1 RAGTSGHIRYRRHR
15 PCTWARRTALAGCC
29 PRGETARSIRRQPAG
44 SAREGADGAP
54 IPLSRF
60 RRDGDSW
67 PQTRGRATRPIEAL
81 GARCVDALER
91 RAHLFFDRL
100 PESIGR
106 GYELGV
112 ELCHLPTRHAPHHRH
127 FRITNRRC
135 TARGRNCRRGL
146 GIQGGANIAGFL
158 NPRPE
163 TQRWVWAVHGVSPP
177 PSAPPEL
184 APVSPWRG
192 TASSSTSAAPAA
204 KSAYDTIR
212 SVRPT
217 ASSNTVCAVNLEC

>member
-1 RAGTSGHIRYRRHR
+1 
-15 PCTWARRTALAGCC
+15 
-29 PRGETARSIRRQPAG
+29 
-44 SAREGADGAP
+44 
-54 IPLSRF
+54 
-60 RRDGDSW
+60 
-67 PQTRGRATRPIEAL
+67 
-81 GARCVDALER
+81 
-91 RAHLFFDRL
+91 AHLFFDRL

-184 APVSPWRG
+184 APVSPGGGPPTPPDLR
-192 TASSSTSAAPAA
+192 
-204 KSAYDTIR
+204 R
-212 SVRPT
+212 SRSQIGLRHHPLRATYGVQ
-217 ASSNTVCAVNLEC
+217 